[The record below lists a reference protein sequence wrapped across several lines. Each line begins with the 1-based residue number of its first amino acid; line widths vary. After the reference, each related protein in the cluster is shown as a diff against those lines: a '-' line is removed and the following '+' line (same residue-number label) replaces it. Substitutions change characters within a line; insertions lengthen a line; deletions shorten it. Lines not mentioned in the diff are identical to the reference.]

1 LQKIKLQYSAEAQA
15 SCLHHFPLEMKK
27 QIDVSPTSYNVR
39 QSMTGPG
46 PVSHTEAPEKVI
58 RGGVN
63 ESQSKFFKGT

>member
-27 QIDVSPTSYNVR
+27 QIDVSPTSYNVG
-39 QSMTGPG
+39 QSMTG
-46 PVSHTEAPEKVI
+46 PVSHTEASEKVI

-63 ESQSKFFKGT
+63 ESQSKFLEGT